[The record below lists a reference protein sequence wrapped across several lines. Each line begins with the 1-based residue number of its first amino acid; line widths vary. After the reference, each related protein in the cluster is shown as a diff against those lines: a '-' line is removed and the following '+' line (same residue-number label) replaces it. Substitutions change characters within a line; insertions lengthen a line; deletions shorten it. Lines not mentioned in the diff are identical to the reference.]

1 MAQDIPKIKTMK
13 TKIKNLLAKIILSDL
28 FIKVFVYS
36 CAFILT
42 LLLTLEI

>member
-1 MAQDIPKIKTMK
+1 MK
-13 TKIKNLLAKIILSDL
+13 TRIKNLLAKIILSDL

-42 LLLTLEI
+42 LLLTIEI